1 MEELKQI
8 KEILVDQVQSQ
19 MHNLHGVNAK
29 ELGEVIDMI
38 KDLSETM
45 YYCSIVQAMEEG
57 QYQESPYLQDDRSL
71 FYGGGMNRGYSSASN
86 GGNGSS
92 TSSRGNNARGYHDG
106 SNGSIFRNYEGRSGM
121 SRRMYME
128 GKENGQDSSTQ
139 IQELENYMQ
148 ELTQDI
154 AEMIQGAS
162 QEEKQ
167 MLQRKVN
174 ALAAK
179 LQNV

>member
-57 QYQESPYLQDDRSL
+57 QYQDSPYLQDDRSL
-71 FYGGGMNRGYSSASN
+71 FYGGGMNRGYSSSSN
-86 GGNGSS
+86 GGNGNGSS
-92 TSSRGNNARGYHDG
+92 ASSRGNNARGYQD
-106 SNGSIFRNYEGRSGM
+106 GSIFRNYEGRSPM

-128 GKENGQDSSTQ
+128 AKESGQGMDTQ
-139 IQELENYMQ
+139 VRELENYMQ

-154 AEMIQGAS
+154 SEMIQGAS
-162 QEEKQ
+162 PEEKQ